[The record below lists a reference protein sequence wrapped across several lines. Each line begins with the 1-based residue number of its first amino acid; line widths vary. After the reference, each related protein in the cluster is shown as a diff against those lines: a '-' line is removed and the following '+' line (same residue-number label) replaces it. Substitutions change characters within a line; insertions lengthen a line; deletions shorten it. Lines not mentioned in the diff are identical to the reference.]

1 MAMLLF
7 ARRFRRRTALKEAN
21 HSPVSI
27 AKAAGPVGW
36 LMQWL

>member
-7 ARRFRRRTALKEAN
+7 ARPFGRRTALKEAN